1 MFDIGFSELALIAL
15 IGLLVLGPK
24 RLPEVARTLGSWLGR
39 LRAWIANVKQ
49 DLDREINSEELAE
62 FRKLKAELEE
72 TKRLIEQSA
81 SQTLAQ
87 AQGGLEPPTSSTA
100 EKPAPSIAPPAMTKT
115 PTPQRTK
122 TRARRTPNR
131 RARSPGKKRGRRRS

>member
-24 RLPEVARTLGSWLGR
+24 RLPEVARTLGNWLGR
-39 LRAWIANVKQ
+39 MRAWIANVKQ

-72 TKRLIEQSA
+72 TRRIIEQSA

-87 AQGGLEPPTSSTA
+87 AQREVDPS
-100 EKPAPSIAPPAMTKT
+100 APSIGATSPPRIARAAAKKASARPSTQARKPSGGGKRAP
-115 PTPQRTK
+115 
-122 TRARRTPNR
+122 
-131 RARSPGKKRGRRRS
+131 SPSKKRGRRRS

>member
-1 MFDIGFSELALIAL
+1 MFDVGFSELALIAL

-72 TKRLIEQSA
+72 TKRIIEQSA

-87 AQGGLEPPTSSTA
+87 AQSGLEPPEPTSK
-100 EKPAPSIAPPAMTKT
+100 EKAVPSIAPPSTKNASGRK
-115 PTPQRTK
+115 PK
-122 TRARRTPNR
+122 KSRARVKSSRRTR
-131 RARSPGKKRGRRRS
+131 RSGKPRGRPRT

>member
-24 RLPEVARTLGSWLGR
+24 RLPEVARTLGSWVGR
-39 LRAWIANVKQ
+39 IRAWIANVKQ

-62 FRKLKAELEE
+62 FRKLKTELEE

-81 SQTLAQ
+81 GQTLSQ
-87 AQGGLEPPTSSTA
+87 VRSDLESTA
-100 EKPAPSIAPPAMTKT
+100 STTPSIAPPAPVPSPTKS
-115 PTPQRTK
+115 RTRTTK
-122 TRARRTPNR
+122 SGRA
-131 RARSPGKKRGRRRS
+131 ARPSKKRGKRRT